1 MRGLLVGSVK
11 SWAILFLL
19 VAWALFAQPA
29 AAQTQTLTGWFT
41 FTVADYPTEAGFISE
56 TTYILTEDS
65 GERHE
70 LLIAID
76 LMRPL
81 GGPVALNRKRVTVVG
96 EWEPDGPDIPARF
109 RVNSINLAAS
119 LDETSIF
126 SHQRLTA
133 VLSNADAVELEPLAC
148 SVEDTLVSEG
158 GGQATTIV
166 FDNQTSEP
174 RYVYWLDFAGQ
185 RVLYATLG
193 PGQSATQQTS
203 AGHVWVVT
211 DEESRCLSVHEA
223 IAVPGKVT
231 LCCKE
236 PLSGSQAWVTIL
248 CRFADATHVTPH
260 PVSFYEKVTR
270 ASYPALGHYWRE
282 VSYENIPDLAGS
294 RVVGWYNLP
303 HPKSYYGTSRP
314 APIVRDG
321 GLYDYDLEKTAADC
335 AAAADAD
342 VFFPDFDGFTIVF
355 NQDFDPPISNLA
367 TGSSHFLTLD
377 GQRGF
382 WRVTWMTPKY
392 QPHQHVWAHEMGH
405 ALGLQHSSG
414 PYDETYDSYWDVM
427 GGWSPALF
435 SDPEYGNVAV
445 HTIAYHKD
453 FLGWIPADRKYVAP
467 PNSTRTIT
475 LERLAQPGADG
486 YLMAE
491 IPIGD
496 STTDFYTVETRLF
509 AGYDDGIPDEA
520 VVIHKVDT
528 TLADRLAQV
537 VDIDDN
543 GDPNDEGAMWTVGEI
558 FTDLENNLQVSV
570 DAAWSTSYRVTINT
584 DPATFSTCI
593 DFLSASSHFLGPG
606 QDSASV
612 QVAAASDC
620 DWSVRSSTNWIRVTS
635 EASSRGQGRVSY
647 TVTRNPRSTARTGT
661 LTIGGWTFTVTQA
674 GAREVLFADD
684 MESGVNGWAKDAP
697 WVLSTASARS
707 GARSWTWKYQGK
719 SETPLWSPVINLT
732 RVESA
737 TLTFWHRFN
746 FTGDGLGHVW
756 VAPQNG
762 QQGTEIKRFIFRGTQ
777 DWTQVSLDL
786 SPFVGQSIYLAFNM
800 WGTPNARDS
809 WSIDDVAVFSSDFDT
824 PPPPP

>member
-1 MRGLLVGSVK
+1 MRGLLGGSVK
-11 SWAILFLL
+11 SWAGLFLL
-19 VAWALFAQPA
+19 GAWAVFARPA
-29 AAQTQTLTGWFT
+29 AAQPQPLTGWFT
-41 FTVADYPTEAGFISE
+41 MTVTDDLTESGFVSE
-56 TTYILTEDS
+56 TSYTLTEDS

-70 LLIAID
+70 LLIDID
-76 LMRPL
+76 LMKPL
-81 GGPVALNRKRVTVVG
+81 GGPVALNRKRVTVAG
-96 EWEPDGPDIPARF
+96 EWEQIEPDAPTQF
-109 RVNSINLAAS
+109 QVNSIDFAVS

-126 SHQRLTA
+126 SHQRLAA
-133 VLSNADAVELEPLAC
+133 VLSNTDAVELEPLAC
-148 SVEDTLVSEG
+148 SVEDTLVSKG
-158 GGQATTIV
+158 GGQHTTIV

-185 RVLYATLG
+185 RVLFYTLR
-193 PGQSATQQTS
+193 PGENFAQQSY
-203 AGHVWVVT
+203 AGHVWMIT
-211 DEESRCLSVHEA
+211 DAESRCLSMHEA
-223 IAVPGKVT
+223 IAAPGKVT

-248 CRFADATHVTPH
+248 CRFADATHVTPQ
-260 PVSFYEKVTR
+260 PVSFYEKMTR
-270 ASYPALGHYWRE
+270 ASYPGLGHYWE
-282 VSYENIPDLAGS
+282 ELSYGHIPDLAGS
-294 RVVGWYNLP
+294 KVVGWYNLP

-382 WRVTWMTPKY
+382 WGVTWMTPKY

-453 FLGWIPADRKYVAP
+453 FLGWIPADRKYIAP

-496 STTDFYTVETRLF
+496 SPTDFYTVEARLF
-509 AGYDDGIPDEA
+509 AGYDEEIPDEA
-520 VVIHKVDT
+520 IVIHKVDT

-537 VDIDDN
+537 VDVDNN

-558 FTDLENNLQVSV
+558 FTDLENSLQVSI
-570 DAAWSTSYRVTINT
+570 DAAYTTGYRVTINT
-584 DPATFSTCI
+584 DPAMFSTCI
-593 DFLSASSHFLGPG
+593 DFLSPSSHIFGPEG
-606 QDSASV
+606 DSASV
-612 QVAAASDC
+612 QVEATSDC
-620 DWSVRSSTNWIRVTS
+620 DWSARSNTNWIRVTS
-635 EASSRGQGRVSY
+635 EGSRSGQGRVSY

-674 GAREVLFADD
+674 GVHEVLFEDD
-684 MESGVNGWAKDAP
+684 MERGANGWSGEVP
-697 WVLSTASARS
+697 WARTTASARS
-707 GARSWTWKYQGK
+707 GRYAWTDSPGGKYQNDRNT
-719 SETPLWSPVINLT
+719 SLWLWPSPIDLT
-732 RVESA
+732 EVDTA
-737 TLTFWHRFN
+737 TLTFWYRFDFASGDSGNVRVARERRVDRGWRRNCCERSLVRIPPGRRHR
-746 FTGDGLGHVW
+746 L
-756 VAPQNG
+756 
-762 QQGTEIKRFIFRGTQ
+762 I
-777 DWTQVSLDL
+777 
-786 SPFVGQSIYLAFNM
+786 
-800 WGTPNARDS
+800 
-809 WSIDDVAVFSSDFDT
+809 
-824 PPPPP
+824 